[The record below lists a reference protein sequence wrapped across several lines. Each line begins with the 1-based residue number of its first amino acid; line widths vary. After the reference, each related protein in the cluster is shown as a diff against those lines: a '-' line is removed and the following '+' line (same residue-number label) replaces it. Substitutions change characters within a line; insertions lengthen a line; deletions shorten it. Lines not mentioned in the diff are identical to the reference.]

1 AQGGSR
7 NTSKRTPSMENSEA
21 IPRSNKGRYQPVAS
35 NTLFRVKLADQARLL
50 LTTS

>member
-1 AQGGSR
+1 
-7 NTSKRTPSMENSEA
+7 MENSEA

-35 NTLFRVKLADQARLL
+35 NTLFWEKLADQARLL